1 MTTKEKLKYGFH
13 YTWKEILPKSE
24 IVVVYATDLEEARTI
39 VRAKVAELYP
49 DTSPTCHWITMP
61 KDYERLSAETAQI
74 RQPHISR
81 TSIKMVLLSLI
92 ILAIMVLLTSCDTT
106 RFIQCNKNFRKK
118 VENLNQ
124 RLTGAQYYRL
134 EAISPEKVNEK

>member
-1 MTTKEKLKYGFH
+1 M
-13 YTWKEILPKSE
+13 ILL
-24 IVVVYATDLEEARTI
+24 T
-39 VRAKVAELYP
+39 
-49 DTSPTCHWITMP
+49 
-61 KDYERLSAETAQI
+61 
-74 RQPHISR
+74 
-81 TSIKMVLLSLI
+81 LI

-134 EAISPEKVNEK
+134 EPISSKKINEE